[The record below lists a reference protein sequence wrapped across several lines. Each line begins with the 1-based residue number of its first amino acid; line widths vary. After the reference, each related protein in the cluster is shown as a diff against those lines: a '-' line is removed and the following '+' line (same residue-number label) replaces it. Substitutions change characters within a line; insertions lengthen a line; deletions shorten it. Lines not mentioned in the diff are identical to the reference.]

1 MWQKPGL
8 PGILFPEASG
18 RFRLPLVAYY
28 ITRTASVL
36 TPLFLWLS
44 ALESKSARRRTSQ
57 LVVERPVPREL
68 ARTAMPSSFYI
79 SKWRETSSGGKIARE
94 SNGYRCSS

>member
-1 MWQKPGL
+1 MAETGFARF
-8 PGILFPEASG
+8 LFPEASG

-44 ALESKSARRRTSQ
+44 ALESKSGRRRTSQ
-57 LVVERPVPREL
+57 LAVERPVPRKL
-68 ARTAMPSSFYI
+68 ARTAMPPSFYI
-79 SKWRETSSGGKIARE
+79 SKWQKTPSGRTIVGE
-94 SNGYRCSS
+94 SYGCRCSS

>member
-1 MWQKPGL
+1 MAETGFARF
-8 PGILFPEASG
+8 LFPEASG

-44 ALESKSARRRTSQ
+44 AIESKSARRRTSQ
-57 LVVERPVPREL
+57 LVVRRPVPRKL
-68 ARTAMPSSFYI
+68 ARTAMPPSFYI
-79 SKWRETSSGGKIARE
+79 SKWRKTSSGGKIAGE